1 MASGAVWPMRSF
13 PASGVTGLHTIGV
26 IRGPAGGARCRE
38 RGALTGTSR
47 RSVPGARAVP
57 ARRQRGWLP
66 VAGRLVRWRLPGTA
80 RTLALAH
87 DLRFEAPLAVPG
99 HRPQRDHHAQAA
111 APADGPQQVRF
122 MAGAGA
128 DQVTVRGD
136 ELGRGDA
143 APASVPM
150 LTEPA
155 SAQQDAVEF
164 PGIPIPPTVT
174 YPQRHPARKT
184 PGQIRSHRSGRP
196 SLRLSGRCGPRAR
209 AGPGRGPG

>member
-1 MASGAVWPMRSF
+1 MRSF
-13 PASGVTGLHTIGV
+13 PASGVTGLHTIGAV
-26 IRGPAGGARCRE
+26 RGPAAGG
-38 RGALTGTSR
+38 
-47 RSVPGARAVP
+47 P
-57 ARRQRGWLP
+57 LP
-66 VAGRLVRWRLPGTA
+66 EAGRLNRYFSPVCARCTGRSGQEAARVASGGGSAGEMAVAGYGQDPGPCA
-80 RTLALAH
+80 RSAA
-87 DLRFEAPLAVPG
+87 RSSPCGPGAPPPARSPRPG
-99 HRPQRDHHAQAA
+99 RRPRGQPRTGSVH
-111 APADGPQQVRF
+111 GRRRC
-122 MAGAGA
+122 G
-128 DQVTVRGD
+128 QVTVRGD

>member
-1 MASGAVWPMRSF
+1 MRLSVLAPARVSEVSFVSQKMASGAVWPMRSF
-13 PASGVTGLHTIGV
+13 PASGVTGLHTIGAV
-26 IRGPAGGARCRE
+26 RGPAAGGRCRK

-87 DLRFEAPLAVPG
+87 DLRLEAPLAVPG
-99 HRPQRDHHAQAA
+99 RRPRGQPRT
-111 APADGPQQVRF
+111 GPVQGRRRC
-122 MAGAGA
+122 G
-128 DQVTVRGD
+128 QVTVRGD

-155 SAQQDAVEF
+155 SVRRDALEF
-164 PGIPIPPTVT
+164 LGIPIPPTLT
-174 YPQRHPARKT
+174 YPERHPARKT

-196 SLRLSGRCGPRAR
+196 
-209 AGPGRGPG
+209 